1 MEQLVAIVL
10 AGCTIAAA
18 LGKQPDSRAEAK
30 LLAAMQETTQCV
42 VEDHIYTDMDHDG
55 IEEMVGAYRDEKG
68 GWEAG
73 YCSSDGQICAPVP
86 LDNVWRHDC
95 CTLRAMDLGEE
106 THIVFNCWNL
116 MGTEKR
122 YAILALRDQ
131 EIVCLVP
138 FQYGY
143 VRMTDAG
150 DILLNV
156 EDYDS
161 MFDPFEPEDDSDGI
175 MLGHTWKDTYLFYED
190 GVYKEYGATEI
201 TEETFLAY
209 QNAQTL
215 KDQIEEEL
223 REENASLQYSY
234 FRRSNGIMH
243 IQCDVKNEFGGI
255 SYGYYTV
262 RYEGNVLEKE
272 PGVYNSGRMFS
283 SFSNFEKVY

>member
-1 MEQLVAIVL
+1 M
-10 AGCTIAAA
+10 
-18 LGKQPDSRAEAK
+18 
-30 LLAAMQETTQCV
+30 
-42 VEDHIYTDMDHDG
+42 
-55 IEEMVGAYRDEKG
+55 
-68 GWEAG
+68 
-73 YCSSDGQICAPVP
+73 
-86 LDNVWRHDC
+86 
-95 CTLRAMDLGEE
+95 
-106 THIVFNCWNL
+106 

-131 EIVCLVP
+131 GIVCLVP

-161 MFDPFEPEDDSDGI
+161 MFDPFEPEDDSD
-175 MLGHTWKDTYLFYED
+175 
-190 GVYKEYGATEI
+190 
-201 TEETFLAY
+201 
-209 QNAQTL
+209 
-215 KDQIEEEL
+215 
-223 REENASLQYSY
+223 
-234 FRRSNGIMH
+234 GIMH